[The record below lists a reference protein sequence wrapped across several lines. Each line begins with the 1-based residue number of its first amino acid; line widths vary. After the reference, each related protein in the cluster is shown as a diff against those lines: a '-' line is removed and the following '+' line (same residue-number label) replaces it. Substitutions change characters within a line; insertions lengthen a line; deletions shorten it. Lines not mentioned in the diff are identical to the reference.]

1 MFAIS
6 RKSRAV
12 RASNRHEDK
21 TRPRSGVRRGVAPL
35 LAVVVAASGLA
46 ASPAQAADPWI
57 GLEAF
62 APEPMTVARTLAPIT
77 STNVAT
83 QSAINGTLDNT
94 TFALGLPQ
102 PSIASF
108 VLIGKVAAVER
119 NPATGAI
126 WKWKIGTG
134 PEAKWVYNRAGTRL
148 DNAPGPNQ
156 RVKVLA
162 NRLTTAG
169 PAVNAGKRAL
179 VAERITR
186 KSLTAADGAPEV
198 EINYLFTGALQS
210 APEAPVWTVTQGTS
224 SVDVDVSGTATGE
237 EVLEPGFEPALGDQV
252 TVQFVPAGTVFE
264 AD

>member
-12 RASNRHEDK
+12 RASNRHQDK

-62 APEPMTVARTLAPIT
+62 APEPISVAQPLAKTTIAD
-77 STNVAT
+77 STPLA
-83 QSAINGTLDNT
+83 A
-94 TFALGLPQ
+94 GLPQ
-102 PSIASF
+102 PSLASF
-108 VLIGKVAAVER
+108 VIIGKVTAVQ
-119 NPATGAI
+119 PTTGTPLA
-126 WKWKIGTG
+126 WKIGSG
-134 PEAKWVYNRAGTRL
+134 AEAKWVYNRSGTRL
-148 DNAPGPNQ
+148 DNAPRLNNQ
-156 RVKVLA
+156 VKVLA
-162 NRLTTAG
+162 SRLTTGVAR
-169 PAVNAGKRAL
+169 PL
-179 VAERITR
+179 IAERITNT
-186 KSLTAADGAPEV
+186 KKAATNGAPEV
-198 EINYLFTGALQS
+198 EINYVFTGALQS
-210 APEAPVWTVTQGTS
+210 APGADVWTVTQGTS

-264 AD
+264 TD